1 MSSDL
6 DKKID
11 NWRKKLLDLS
21 KRNRLIS
28 FKATKTKSLPLQN
41 SNISLVEN
49 LSAGDELYIRKS
61 EKEVEEENESGEIV
75 VKTVEI
81 ELNEIEDNEFLPT
94 RGREEALNSLDYLRQ
109 KKNYFEREKGV
120 ETFYLAVSF
129 LEWFESPSSE
139 EKIESPLILL
149 PVEIEQQI
157 NRRKNRHNY
166 KIGYEGGEAFVNP
179 ALKKKLED
187 EFGLELPEDEEIS
200 RENLKDSLLEIEDLV
215 TGGLDRA
222 KVVNRFVLGIFDFQ
236 RVSLYKDLEENREA
250 IKEDAIVKA
259 LNDDYSDIDDDVD
272 IPSQE
277 ELDDEIDPED
287 TYQVVDAD
295 PSQQVA
301 IEAAKSGKSFVMEG
315 PPGTGKS
322 QTITNII
329 AEKLAEGEKI
339 LFVSQKKA
347 ALEVV
352 KNNLDEVG
360 LGRFCLDVHEGNKK
374 STLQQIEEEMKN
386 NEAVRSDSDQTL
398 QQLKLKKERL
408 NKYGDIIGKKF
419 GKICKT
425 PYEAIGKVSKRGN
438 SPVYEL
444 EITDVFTTSENEVE
458 DVKNKLRQLKEYQ
471 LEIREFDEHVW
482 KNADIDTWGM
492 KTRDKMES
500 SLRGQI
506 DSLKELQE
514 LEERIEKL
522 GVSAE
527 SVNELRNFTDF
538 LEFVDKCP
546 VKLESSILSEDLLD
560 KEGDIRKLESLEKD
574 RSKLLEEL
582 EENYEKIPEVDAD
595 ELEDSM
601 EDTGFVSR
609 KISGEY
615 KENRK
620 KILRTAREAYDPG
633 HEPLMEDLEKLED
646 LEETNAEIAELK
658 PVQRLLGPLY
668 SGRDTDWDNLKDFLD
683 WLHTYFQRE
692 KFRTEEFEGFIL
704 DEPEALEQLS
714 NQIEETL
721 EQFDEEKRFFQD
733 SMEYDQLRSGG
744 LPIEKTEIEDHIEV
758 LEKFE
763 NNLDKLKPWI
773 NFQRRL
779 ESLENT
785 AGEKFVQKFLK
796 EDNKPELLIDSFVKS
811 FYIDFLDQV
820 FRETDL
826 DEFSSREMETVVEE
840 FRNLDE
846 KQQEIARDEVVR
858 KVTNNRPD
866 YQRQVGE
873 SGGVAH
879 LKREIQKDTKHKALR
894 KTFRRSADIITGLKP
909 CFMMS
914 PLSVA
919 KNIEKGSIE
928 FDTVIFDEA
937 SQVEPETAISSLIRA
952 DQAII
957 VGDTKQLPPT
967 NFFHA
972 DVEDDEDV
980 REDLE
985 SILDETSTALPKE
998 PLMWHYRSKDN
1009 ELIEFSNKKYYG
1021 NRLKTFPGNNA
1032 DLDTGVEFEYVEE
1045 GIYDRGGSSKN
1056 EKEAERV
1063 VDLIEKHAEERPEKS
1078 LGVVAFSSSQREAI
1092 EEELYLR
1099 KQENPE
1105 LQKFTS
1111 ENGLEE
1117 FFVKSLE
1124 NVQGDQRDV
1133 MIFGVGYG
1141 PDKSGKITMNFGPLN
1156 RKGGERR
1163 LNVAVTRAKEKVIVV
1178 TSMQP
1183 GELDTSRTSS
1193 KGPKH
1198 FKKYLEYAKNGEQV
1212 LERDTKT
1219 SGQVEFDSEFEE
1231 AVYNALQE
1239 EGLDVTTQV
1248 ESSGYSIDL
1257 AVKHPEKP
1265 GKYILGIE
1273 CDGAAYHSTKTARER
1288 DRLRQDV
1295 LEGLGWDIHRIWST
1309 DWIRNKEREIE
1320 KINQKVKRLAE
1331 DG

>member
-6 DKKID
+6 NKKID

-41 SNISLVEN
+41 SGISHIEG
-49 LSAGDELYIRKS
+49 LSAGDEIYIRKS
-61 EKEVEEENESGEIV
+61 EKEIEEENEEGEIV
-75 VKTVEI
+75 EKTVDIKMEDV
-81 ELNEIEDNEFLPT
+81 EDNEFLPT
-94 RGREEALNSLDYLRQ
+94 RGLEESVNSLDYLRQ

-149 PVEIEQQI
+149 PIEIEQQI

-166 KIGYEGGEAFVNP
+166 KISYEGGEAFVNP

-200 RENLKDSLLEIEDLV
+200 RENLKESLSEIEDLV

-222 KVVNRFVLGIFDFQ
+222 KVENRFVLGIFDFQ
-236 RVSLYKDLEENREA
+236 RVSLYNDLEENREA

-272 IPSQE
+272 IPSQD

-301 IEAAKSGKSFVMEG
+301 IEAAKSGKSFVLEG

-329 AEKLAEGEKI
+329 AEKLAEGEKV

-374 STLQQIEEEMKN
+374 NTLQQIEEEMKN
-386 NEAVRSDSDQTL
+386 NETVRSDSGQSL
-398 QQLKLKKERL
+398 EQLKLKKERL

-419 GKICKT
+419 GKIGKT
-425 PYEAIGKVSKRGN
+425 PYEAIGKVAKRED
-438 SPVYEL
+438 SHVYGL
-444 EITDVFTTSENEVE
+444 EVNDIFTVSENEVE
-458 DVKNKLRQLKEYQ
+458 EVKNHLRQLEDYGS
-471 LEIREFDEHVW
+471 EIRRFDNHTW
-482 KNADIDTWGM
+482 KQVEIGSWGM
-492 KTRDKMES
+492 KTRKRMES
-500 SLRGQI
+500 SIKGQI
-506 DSLKELQE
+506 DALNDIQE
-514 LEERIEKL
+514 LKQRIGEL
-522 GVSAE
+522 GVSVD
-527 SVNELRNFTDF
+527 SVKDLRKFNEF
-538 LEFVDKCP
+538 LEFIEKCP
-546 VKLESSILSEDLLD
+546 IEPESSLLSEKLLD
-560 KEGDIRKLESLEKD
+560 EEGHIRKLESLEKD
-574 RSKLLEEL
+574 RKELLENL
-582 EENYEKIPEVDAD
+582 EKNYEEIPEVDAD

-601 EDTGFVSR
+601 EDTGFIGR

-615 KENRK
+615 KESKK
-620 KILRTAREAYDPG
+620 KILGTSREGYNPD
-633 HEPLMEDLEKLED
+633 HSQLMEDLEKLED
-646 LEETNAEIAELK
+646 LEEINEDIAERK
-658 PVQRLLGPLY
+658 QVQRLLGKLY
-668 SGRDTDWDNLKDFLD
+668 NGRDTDWDNVEDFLD
-683 WLHTYFQRE
+683 WLHKYFQKE
-692 KFRTEEFEGFIL
+692 SRTEEVQDLISNEK
-704 DEPEALEQLS
+704 EVLEQLS
-714 NQIEETL
+714 HRIEEKL
-721 EQFDEEKRFFQD
+721 DRFDEEKQFFQK
-733 SMEYDQLRSGG
+733 SMKYGQLRYEGSQ
-744 LPIEKTEIEDHIEV
+744 IEKVKIREHIEF
-758 LEKFE
+758 LETFQKS
-763 NNLDKLKPWI
+763 LDELKPWI

-779 ESLENT
+779 ESLKNTVGENFV
-785 AGEKFVQKFLK
+785 EKFL
-796 EDNKPELLIDSFVKS
+796 EGDNKPELLTESFVKS
-811 FYIDFLDQV
+811 FYTDFLDQI
-820 FRETDL
+820 FKETDL
-826 DEFSSREMETVVEE
+826 DEFSSREMETVLDE
-840 FRNLDE
+840 FRNLDK
-846 KQQEIARDEVVR
+846 KQQEIARDEVVQR
-858 KVTNNRPD
+858 ITSNRPD
-866 YQRQVGE
+866 YQRQIGE
-873 SGGVAH
+873 NGGVAH

-894 KTFRRSADIITGLKP
+894 KTFRKSANVITDLKP

-919 KNIEKGSIE
+919 KNLEKGSIE

-967 NFFHA
+967 DFFRA

-998 PLMWHYRSKDN
+998 QLMWHYRSRDN
-1009 ELIEFSNKKYYG
+1009 ELIEFSNHHYYG

-1032 DLDTGVEFEYVEE
+1032 ELDTGAEFEYVED
-1045 GIYDRGGSSKN
+1045 GMYDRGGSSKN

-1063 VDLIEKHAEERPEKS
+1063 VDLIEKHAEDKPEKS

-1092 EEELYLR
+1092 EDELYLR
-1099 KQENPE
+1099 KQKNAK
-1105 LQKFTS
+1105 LQKFAS
-1111 ENGLEE
+1111 EDKLED

-1133 MIFGVGYG
+1133 MIFGIGYG
-1141 PDKSGKITMNFGPLN
+1141 PDENGKITMNFGPLN

-1183 GELDTSRTSS
+1183 GELDASRTSS

-1198 FKKYLEYAKNGEQV
+1198 FKKYLEYAKNGDQV
-1212 LERDTKT
+1212 LERDI
-1219 SGQVEFDSEFEE
+1219 SANDQEEFDSEFEE
-1231 AVYNALQE
+1231 AVYTTLQE
-1239 EGLDVTTQV
+1239 EGLNVTTQV
-1248 ESSGYSIDL
+1248 QSSGYSIDL

-1288 DRLRQDV
+1288 DRLRQSV
-1295 LEGLGWDIHRIWST
+1295 LEDLGWNIHRIWST
-1309 DWIRNKEREIE
+1309 DWIRNEEREIE
-1320 KINQKVKRLAE
+1320 KIKDKIGQIKSRS
-1331 DG
+1331 

>member
-1 MSSDL
+1 MEEKL

-41 SNISLVEN
+41 SNISLLED
-49 LSAGDELYIRKS
+49 LSGDDELHVRKS
-61 EKEVEEENESGEIV
+61 EKEVEEENEDGEVIK
-75 VKTVEI
+75 KTVDI
-81 ELNEIEDNEFLPT
+81 ELKDVEENEFLPT
-94 RGREEALNSLDYLRQ
+94 RGREESINSLDYLRQ

-129 LEWFESPSSE
+129 LEWFESPDSE

-149 PVEIEQQI
+149 PVEIEKQI

-166 KIGYEGGEAFVNP
+166 KIIYEGGEPFVNP
-179 ALKKKLED
+179 ALMKKLED
-187 EFGLELPEDEEIS
+187 EFDLELPEDESIS
-200 RENLKDSLLEIEDLV
+200 RENLEDSLSEIEDLV
-215 TGGLDRA
+215 TGGLERA
-222 KVVNRFVLGIFDFQ
+222 EIENRFVLGIFDFQ
-236 RVSLYKDLEENREA
+236 RVSLYNDLEENRES
-250 IKEDAIVKA
+250 IKEDAIVNA

-272 IPSQE
+272 IPSQD
-277 ELDDEIDPED
+277 ELDNEIKPED

-301 IEAAKSGKSFVMEG
+301 IEAAKSGKSFVLEG

-329 AEKLAEGEKI
+329 AEKLAEGEKV

-374 STLQQIEEEMKN
+374 NTLQQIEEEMKN
-386 NEAVRSDSDQTL
+386 NETVRSDSGQSL
-398 QQLKLKKERL
+398 EQLKLKKERL
-408 NKYGDIIGKKF
+408 NKYGNIIGKKF
-419 GKICKT
+419 GEIGKT
-425 PYEAIGKVSKRGN
+425 PYEAIGKVSKRED
-438 SPVYEL
+438 SPVYGLEL
-444 EITDVFTTSENEVE
+444 TDIFAVEENEVE
-458 DVKNKLRQLKEYQ
+458 DVKNKLRQLKEYKS
-471 LEIREFDEHVW
+471 EIREFDSHTW
-482 KNADIDTWGM
+482 KNTEIDTWGM
-492 KTRDKMES
+492 KTREKMKS
-500 SLRGQI
+500 SIKGQVDSLEEIQDLNKRIGKLEVSI
-506 DSLKELQE
+506 DSIDEIRGFNNFLKFV
-514 LEERIEKL
+514 EE
-522 GVSAE
+522 
-527 SVNELRNFTDF
+527 
-538 LEFVDKCP
+538 CP
-546 VKLESSILSEDLLD
+546 VKPDLSLLSEDLLD
-560 KEGDIRKLESLEKD
+560 EEEKIRELKSLEKD
-574 RSKLLEEL
+574 RSRLLKDL
-582 EENYEKIPEVDAD
+582 EQNYEKIPEIDAD
-595 ELEDSM
+595 KLEDEM
-601 EDTGFVSR
+601 EDTGFIGR
-609 KISGEY
+609 KISSEY

-620 KILRTAREAYDPG
+620 NLLRTAREDYNPG
-633 HEPLMEDLEKLED
+633 HSQLMEDLEKLED
-646 LEETNAEIAELK
+646 LEEIKEDIDELK
-658 PVQRLLGPLY
+658 HVQRLLGLLY
-668 SGRDTDWDNLKDFLD
+668 EGKDTDWDKVEDFLD
-683 WLHTYFQRE
+683 WLHKYFQKKE
-692 KFRTEEFEGFIL
+692 DFRTKEIENLIS
-704 DEPEALEQLS
+704 DEPEALEQLG
-714 NQIEETL
+714 NQIEEKIGR
-721 EQFDEEKRFFQD
+721 FDQEKQFFQK
-733 SMEYDQLRSGG
+733 SMNYSQLRSEG
-744 LPIEKTEIEDHIEV
+744 LPIEKTEIEEHFEF
-758 LEKFE
+758 LENFK
-763 NNLDKLKPWI
+763 NNLNKLKPWI

-779 ESLENT
+779 ESLDNT
-785 AGEKFVQKFLK
+785 AGENFVKKFLQ
-796 EDNKPELLIDSFVKS
+796 EDNNPELLADSFVKS
-811 FYIDFLDQV
+811 FYTDFLDQV
-820 FRETDL
+820 FKETEL
-826 DEFSSREMETVVEE
+826 DEFSSREMETVVDE
-840 FRNLDE
+840 FRNLDK
-846 KQQEIARDEVVR
+846 KQQEIARDEVVQR
-858 KVTNNRPD
+858 VTSNRPN

-879 LKREIQKDTKHKALR
+879 LKREIQKDSRHKALR
-894 KTFRRSADIITGLKP
+894 KTFQRSAGVITSLKP

-919 KNIEKGSIE
+919 KNIEKGSVD

-952 DQAII
+952 EQAII

-967 NFFHA
+967 DFFRA

-998 PLMWHYRSKDN
+998 QLMWHYRSKDN

-1032 DLDTGVEFEYVEE
+1032 DLDTGVEFEYVEA

-1063 VDLIEKHAEERPEKS
+1063 VDLIENHAEEKPEKS

-1092 EEELYLR
+1092 EDELYLR

-1183 GELDTSRTSS
+1183 GELDVSRTSS

-1198 FKKYLEYAKNGEQV
+1198 FKKYLEYAKNGDQV
-1212 LERDTKT
+1212 LDKDTKE

-1231 AVYNALQE
+1231 AVYTALQE

-1288 DRLRQDV
+1288 DRLRQEV
-1295 LEGLGWDIHRIWST
+1295 LEGLGWEIHRIWST
-1309 DWIRNKEREIE
+1309 DWIRNKEEEIE
-1320 KINQKVKRLAE
+1320 KIKSKIESLT
-1331 DG
+1331 